1 MMVMWRPRTVWVV
14 CGAVAVLGCTR
25 APRPTYEYEPAVT
38 FTSTGSE
45 PLRRQADGPPPAAA
59 ATTPVPPVAPMEPH
73 AVAPSPDDPS
83 AASPM
88 THPAA
93 MPADPAAAAA
103 TTEPQP
109 MPVPGV
115 SAPPAIPA
123 GQRMVVTPDGALVSS
138 DGKVLAPPGSVTPV
152 QGAPAPP
159 PRKRVT
165 GWVHATD

>member
-1 MMVMWRPRTVWVV
+1 MRGPRTVWVM

-45 PLRRQADGPPPAAA
+45 PLRRQIDGVPPAPAAA
-59 ATTPVPPVAPMEPH
+59 PTDPRMTAPAVTESPVTTAP
-73 AVAPSPDDPS
+73 A
-83 AASPM
+83 AAS
-88 THPAA
+88 
-93 MPADPAAAAA
+93 ADPAAAATA
-103 TTEPQP
+103 EPQP
-109 MPVPGV
+109 MPVPGANA
-115 SAPPAIPA
+115 APVIPA

-159 PRKRVT
+159 RKRVT